1 MEAVIALII
10 QYAAMWAPALVAVLG
25 TITTV
30 ILAINKCRDAINEWK
45 SDDTMRDIKANL
57 AKVSQENEEL
67 VRCNKLLLDE
77 ITKIKDYA
85 DHKKREG

>member
-45 SDDTMRDIKANL
+45 SDDTMRDIRANL

>member
-1 MEAVIALII
+1 MEAIIALII
-10 QYAAMWAPALVAVLG
+10 QYAAIWGPALVAVLG

-45 SDDTMRDIKANL
+45 TDDTMRDIRNSL
-57 AKVSQENEEL
+57 AKVSKENQEL

-77 ITKIKDYA
+77 ITKIQGYA
-85 DHKKREG
+85 DAKKRED

>member
-10 QYAAMWAPALVAVLG
+10 QYAAIWAPAIVAVLG

-45 SDDTMRDIKANL
+45 TDDTMRDIRANL
-57 AKVSQENEEL
+57 AKVSKENAEL

-85 DHKKREG
+85 DKKKGD

>member
-10 QYAAMWAPALVAVLG
+10 QYAAIWAPALVAVLG

-30 ILAINKCRDAINEWK
+30 ILAINKCRDAIHEWK
-45 SDDTMRDIKANL
+45 TDDTMRDIRANL
-57 AKVSQENEEL
+57 AKVSKENEEL

-85 DHKKREG
+85 DKKKGG